1 MIYVAEVVWADEFN
15 DYKENTTYSFLWADS
30 YINAME
36 RLVAYYGDEGM
47 VKVSLAPFS
56 PDNLLEFDKDVLEEL
71 ELFTEVKNV
80 LGEKIMW

>member
-1 MIYVAEVVWADEFN
+1 
-15 DYKENTTYSFLWADS
+15 
-30 YINAME
+30 ME
-36 RLVAYYGDEGM
+36 RLVAYYGDEEM
-47 VKVSLAPFS
+47 VKVSLTPFS

>member
-1 MIYVAEVVWADEFN
+1 MIYVVEVVWADEFN
-15 DYKENTTYSFLWADS
+15 NYKENTTYSFLWADS

-47 VKVSLAPFS
+47 VKVSLTPFS
-56 PDNLLEFDKDVLEEL
+56 PDNLLEFDKDVLEEY

>member
-36 RLVAYYGDEGM
+36 RLVAYYGDEEM

-56 PDNLLEFDKDVLEEL
+56 PDNLLEFDKDVLEEY
-71 ELFTEVKNV
+71 ELFTEVRNV

>member
-15 DYKENTTYSFLWADS
+15 NYKENTTYSFLWADS
-30 YINAME
+30 YIDAME
-36 RLVAYYGDEGM
+36 RLVAYYGDEEM
-47 VKVSLAPFS
+47 VKVSLTPFS

-80 LGEKIMW
+80 LGEKIAW

>member
-36 RLVAYYGDEGM
+36 RLVAYYGDKGM
-47 VKVSLAPFS
+47 VKVSLTPFS

>member
-15 DYKENTTYSFLWADS
+15 DYKKNTTYSFLWADS

-36 RLVAYYGDEGM
+36 RLVAYYGDKGM
-47 VKVSLAPFS
+47 VKVSLTPFS

>member
-1 MIYVAEVVWADEFN
+1 MIYVVEVVWVDEFN

-36 RLVAYYGDEGM
+36 RLVAYYGDEEM
-47 VKVSLAPFS
+47 VKISLTPFA